1 MGNVTKQMQAPVQ
14 IANRYAPRLPLQ
26 TSVLNI
32 AVEKSKSAARS
43 KESPR
48 SLMLRSF
55 LAGSY
60 VIPMFILYILLGE
73 SQV

>member
-1 MGNVTKQMQAPVQ
+1 
-14 IANRYAPRLPLQ
+14 
-26 TSVLNI
+26 
-32 AVEKSKSAARS
+32 
-43 KESPR
+43 
-48 SLMLRSF
+48 MLRSF

>member
-1 MGNVTKQMQAPVQ
+1 
-14 IANRYAPRLPLQ
+14 
-26 TSVLNI
+26 
-32 AVEKSKSAARS
+32 VEKSKSAARS

-48 SLMLRSF
+48 SLMF